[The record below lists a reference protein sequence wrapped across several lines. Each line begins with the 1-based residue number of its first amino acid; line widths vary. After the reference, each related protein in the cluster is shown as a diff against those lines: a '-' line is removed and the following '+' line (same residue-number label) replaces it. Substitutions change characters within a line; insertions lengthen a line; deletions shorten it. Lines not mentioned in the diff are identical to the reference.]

1 MFNIYINIYNIKLCT
16 LYYIRRAGDT
26 YIGYL
31 PLAHILE
38 LCAEITCIYAGCM
51 VGYSS
56 PNTLTDV
63 STAIKKGQQGDASL
77 LKPTYMACVPVSV
90 F

>member
-1 MFNIYINIYNIKLCT
+1 MCT
-16 LYYIRRAGDT
+16 LYYICRAGDT